1 MRQQKTDLRLM
12 PVLPIP
18 MINALLLLGLLLHRM
33 LTRKTHPALLI
44 LIGCCAVQSAII
56 ALVQYY
62 GVTGLRVFQP
72 LFATVIPAVAWLAFR
87 QASVGRLRK
96 KDLCLHAVGPA
107 VALISLVIRPETLG
121 ALIPIVF
128 ATYGFAIAFA
138 LLKGEDS
145 LPHSRLENGRISVLV
160 WRVLAIALVASAASD
175 VFIEIHLASGDA
187 TVLLWLP
194 SLLSSLTLLV
204 LGALSLSHAI
214 ESQDASL
221 DSPTEYSAQD
231 KERDT
236 EILNKLET
244 YIETHK
250 PYLDPDLTLA
260 RLGRKLQVP
269 EKQLSRAINKGKDEN
284 VSRYINT
291 HRVHHAC
298 AMMQSGTSVTEAMLA
313 SGFNTKSN
321 FNREFLRVME
331 INPRLWLKSVAKFP
345 D

>member
-1 MRQQKTDLRLM
+1 M

-18 MINALLLLGLLLHRM
+18 MINALLLLGLLLRRM
-33 LTRKTHPALLI
+33 LTRKTHPSLLI
-44 LIGCCAVQSAII
+44 LIGCCAVQSATI

-62 GVTGLRVFQP
+62 GITGLRVFQAI
-72 LFATVIPAVAWLAFR
+72 FATVIPVVAWLAFR

-96 KDLCLHAVGPA
+96 KELCLHAAGPA
-107 VALISLVIRPETLG
+107 VALISLAIRPEFLG

-128 ATYGFAIAFA
+128 ATYGFAIAVA

-145 LPHSRLENGRISVLV
+145 LPHSRLENGGISVLV
-160 WRVLAIALVASAASD
+160 WRVLAIALVVSAASD
-175 VFIEIHLASGDA
+175 VVIEIHLASGNS

-194 SLLSSLTLLV
+194 SLFFSLTLLV

-214 ESQDASL
+214 ESQEPSL

-236 EILNKLET
+236 ETLNKLET
-244 YIETHK
+244 YIETQK

-260 RLGRKLQVP
+260 RLGRKLRVP
-269 EKQLSRAINKGKDEN
+269 EKQLSRAINKGKGEN

-331 INPRLWLKSVAKFP
+331 TNPRLWLKSIAEFP

>member
-1 MRQQKTDLRLM
+1 M

-18 MINALLLLGLLLHRM
+18 MITALLLLGLLLRRM
-33 LTRKTHPALLI
+33 LTRKTHPALLV
-44 LIGCCAVQSAII
+44 LIGCSSAQSAII

-62 GVTGLRVFQP
+62 GMTGLRIFQP
-72 LFATVIPAVAWLAFR
+72 LLATVIPAVVWLAFR
-87 QASVGRLRK
+87 QASAGHLRK
-96 KDLCLHAVGPA
+96 QDLYLHAIGQA
-107 VALISLVIRPETLG
+107 VALISWAIRPEALD
-121 ALIPIVF
+121 ALIPILFV
-128 ATYGFAIAFA
+128 AYGIAMAFA
-138 LLKGEDS
+138 LSKGEDS

-175 VFIEIHLASGDA
+175 IFIEIRLTSGDT

-194 SLLSSLTLLV
+194 SLFSSLTLLV

-214 ESQDASL
+214 ESQSL
-221 DSPTEYSAQD
+221 DLDGRTEYSTQD

-236 EILNKLET
+236 AIVKKLES
-244 YIETHK
+244 YIETHR

-260 RLGRKLQVP
+260 RLGRKLHVP
-269 EKQLSRAINKGKDEN
+269 EKQLSGAINKGKDEN
-284 VSRYINT
+284 VSRYINR

-298 AMMQSGTSVTEAMLA
+298 ALMRSGMSVTEAMLA

-321 FNREFLRVME
+321 FNREFLRVMGA
-331 INPRLWLKSVAKFP
+331 NPRLWLKSIVELP